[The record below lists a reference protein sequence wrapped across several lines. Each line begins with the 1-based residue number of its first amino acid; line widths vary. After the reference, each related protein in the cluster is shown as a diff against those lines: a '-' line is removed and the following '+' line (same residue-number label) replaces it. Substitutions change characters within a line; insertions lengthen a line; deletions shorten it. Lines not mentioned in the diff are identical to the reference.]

1 MFSVCYPQALYPR
14 GEVEAGAG
22 DLLLT
27 DLPSRVEVGEVL
39 KMKVGEEGVELR
51 VQFEVSER
59 SVEREACSLPLPLP
73 LSLLVLVLTLR
84 RKPELEG

>member
-59 SVEREACSLPLPLP
+59 SVEREACSLPLPL
-73 LSLLVLVLTLR
+73 LVLTLTLR

>member
-1 MFSVCYPQALYPR
+1 MFSVCYPRVLYPR
-14 GEVEAGAG
+14 EEVEVGVG

-39 KMKVGEEGVELR
+39 KMKVEEEGVELR
-51 VQFEVSER
+51 VQFEVSEQ
-59 SVEREACSLPLPLP
+59 SVEREACSLPLP

>member
-14 GEVEAGAG
+14 GEVEVGVVG
-22 DLLLT
+22 LLLT

-51 VQFEVSER
+51 VQFEVSEQ
-59 SVEREACSLPLPLP
+59 SVEREACSLPLP